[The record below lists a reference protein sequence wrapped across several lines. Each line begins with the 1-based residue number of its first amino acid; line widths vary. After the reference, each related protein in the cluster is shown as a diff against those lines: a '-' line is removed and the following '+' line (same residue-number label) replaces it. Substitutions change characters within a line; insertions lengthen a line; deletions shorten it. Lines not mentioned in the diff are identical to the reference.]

1 MEGIETY
8 CKTLGLGSFGM
19 SALSAEIDV
28 KDGRIVRTRGMHF
41 DRAYSAEELGPG
53 RWKCAA
59 RSWKGC

>member
-28 KDGRIVRTRGMHF
+28 KDGQASSARAACISIERTVLIISSRG
-41 DRAYSAEELGPG
+41 
-53 RWKCAA
+53 
-59 RSWKGC
+59 RSK